1 MYCAKFQKQ
10 ISSFINNNLDIN
22 EMDMFINHA
31 RKCRDCYEELEIN
44 YMVNIGLEKIEKDE
58 SASFDLKGELEK
70 MVDYYEN
77 KSDLFYKYNMYKS
90 IIMGVTYVCLCIVI
104 VMYIANIFM

>member
-70 MVDYYEN
+70 WLTITRI
-77 KSDLFYKYNMYKS
+77 SLTCFTS
-90 IIMGVTYVCLCIVI
+90 IICIKV
-104 VMYIANIFM
+104 

>member
-44 YMVNIGLEKIEKDE
+44 YMVNIGLEK
-58 SASFDLKGELEK
+58 